1 MSFLLFFFSSSMVN
15 VVVLVLVV
23 KGSGHLS
30 DKYLQRSHYRFLTCD
45 VTIKSYVDLYLG
57 LSPSLFLIF
66 SFCLCV
72 WDILKER
79 ATVFVVIFFGIYL
92 LTWQQRNALRL
103 KLPSGFTRRAN
114 VDTNKLFLFNILET
128 FTRVMIIFFAVI
140 LCFSRLKSAGKAR

>member
-15 VVVLVLVV
+15 VVFLVLVV

-30 DKYLQRSHYRFLTCD
+30 DKYPQRSHYRFLTCD

-79 ATVFVVIFFGIYL
+79 TTVFVVIFFGIYL

-128 FTRVMIIFFAVI
+128 FTRVMIILFAVI
-140 LCFSRLKSAGKAR
+140 RCFSRLKSAGKAQ

>member
-72 WDILKER
+72 
-79 ATVFVVIFFGIYL
+79 
-92 LTWQQRNALRL
+92 
-103 KLPSGFTRRAN
+103 
-114 VDTNKLFLFNILET
+114 
-128 FTRVMIIFFAVI
+128 
-140 LCFSRLKSAGKAR
+140 

>member
-30 DKYLQRSHYRFLTCD
+30 DKYPQRSHYRFLTCD

-66 SFCLCV
+66 PLFVCLRHFEGKNLSFC
-72 WDILKER
+72 R
-79 ATVFVVIFFGIYL
+79 YFFWHL

-140 LCFSRLKSAGKAR
+140 RCFSRLKSAGKAQ

>member
-30 DKYLQRSHYRFLTCD
+30 DKYPQRSHYRFLTCD
-45 VTIKSYVDLYLG
+45 VTIKSYFDLYLG
-57 LSPSLFLIF
+57 LSPPLFLIF
-66 SFCLCV
+66 FFLFVCLRHFDGKNHSFC
-72 WDILKER
+72 R
-79 ATVFVVIFFGIYL
+79 YFFGIYL

-140 LCFSRLKSAGKAR
+140 RCFSRLKSAGKAQ